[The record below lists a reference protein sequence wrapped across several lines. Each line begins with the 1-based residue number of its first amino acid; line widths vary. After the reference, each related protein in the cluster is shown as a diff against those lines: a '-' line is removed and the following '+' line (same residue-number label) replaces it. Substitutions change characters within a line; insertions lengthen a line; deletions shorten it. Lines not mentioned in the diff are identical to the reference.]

1 MTEPQLNSTF
11 LPEPDLNG
19 QIPSGSGQVSTLF
32 SEPTQTCTF
41 KYMHEYKYIHLE
53 GPQCFRQLTR
63 MTLVG
68 NVLAIKNPV
77 VSFGTW
83 LQVTKLSLYLAASL
97 EFDTCG
103 CTNTA
108 FSDCFLM
115 SQWFTSFALLQMSAW
130 LLTMLRLPLNTI
142 LVISKCNTLHIKQQK
157 DNISHRAQPA
167 TVWQPTEL

>member
-77 VSFGTW
+77 VSFGT
-83 LQVTKLSLYLAASL
+83 
-97 EFDTCG
+97 
-103 CTNTA
+103 
-108 FSDCFLM
+108 
-115 SQWFTSFALLQMSAW
+115 
-130 LLTMLRLPLNTI
+130 
-142 LVISKCNTLHIKQQK
+142 
-157 DNISHRAQPA
+157 
-167 TVWQPTEL
+167 